1 MSFVDEINYL
11 EHLESKD
18 NYIICNGKIPILFSA
33 PHTITH
39 IKENGSIKLSEP
51 YTKAVALYLNKYFDT
66 FAIIKNVNDG
76 LDSNRDNNDTYKK
89 ELINLIKENDI
100 KIVIDLHGASIERNF
115 DVELGTL
122 NNLSADFSTIREL
135 EEAFKEND
143 ILEVVN
149 NDPFKGGAI
158 TRYIYNLKDVDVI
171 QVEIN
176 GKYRDSNNLE
186 LLKKIIE
193 SLSNFIKQ
201 YNDYVSDRTVY
212 SDK

>member
-100 KIVIDLHGASIERNF
+100 KIVIDLHGSSIERNF

-135 EEAFKEND
+135 EETFKEND

-158 TRYIYNLKDVDVI
+158 TQYIYNLKDVDVI

>member
-122 NNLSADFSTIREL
+122 NNISADFSTIREL
-135 EEAFKEND
+135 EEAFKEKD

-158 TRYIYNLKDVDVI
+158 TQYIYNLKDVDVI

-186 LLKKIIE
+186 LLEKIIE

>member
-18 NYIICNGKIPILFSA
+18 NYIICNGKISILFSA

-100 KIVIDLHGASIERNF
+100 KIVIDLHGSSIERNF

-122 NNLSADFSTIREL
+122 NNLSADFQL
-135 EEAFKEND
+135 
-143 ILEVVN
+143 
-149 NDPFKGGAI
+149 
-158 TRYIYNLKDVDVI
+158 
-171 QVEIN
+171 
-176 GKYRDSNNLE
+176 
-186 LLKKIIE
+186 
-193 SLSNFIKQ
+193 
-201 YNDYVSDRTVY
+201 
-212 SDK
+212 

>member
-135 EEAFKEND
+135 EETFKEND

-158 TRYIYNLKDVDVI
+158 TQYIYNLKDVDVI

>member
-158 TRYIYNLKDVDVI
+158 TQYIYNLKDVDVI

>member
-11 EHLESKD
+11 EHLESKA

-39 IKENGSIKLSEP
+39 IKENGFIKLSEP

-158 TRYIYNLKDVDVI
+158 TQYIYNLKDVDVI
-171 QVEIN
+171 QIEIN

>member
-11 EHLESKD
+11 EHLESKA

-39 IKENGSIKLSEP
+39 IKENGFIKLSEP

-100 KIVIDLHGASIERNF
+100 KIVIDLH
-115 DVELGTL
+115 
-122 NNLSADFSTIREL
+122 
-135 EEAFKEND
+135 
-143 ILEVVN
+143 
-149 NDPFKGGAI
+149 
-158 TRYIYNLKDVDVI
+158 
-171 QVEIN
+171 
-176 GKYRDSNNLE
+176 
-186 LLKKIIE
+186 
-193 SLSNFIKQ
+193 
-201 YNDYVSDRTVY
+201 
-212 SDK
+212 

>member
-66 FAIIKNVNDG
+66 FAIIKNFNDG

-135 EEAFKEND
+135 EETFKEND

-158 TRYIYNLKDVDVI
+158 TQYIYNLKDVDVI

>member
-51 YTKAVALYLNKYFDT
+51 YTKAAALYLNKYFDT

-135 EEAFKEND
+135 EETFKEND

-158 TRYIYNLKDVDVI
+158 TQYIYSLKDVDVI

-212 SDK
+212 IDK